1 MPYVVLE
8 LNDQLFSHHIPIKKQ
23 NCLHAVVE
31 FTVFYALCE
40 LYVTIRNLKK
50 FQDVEDTQS

>member
-40 LYVTIRNLKK
+40 LYVIRNLKK
-50 FQDVEDTQS
+50 FQDAEDTQS